1 MKRCMLIGGA
11 GFIGQNLAIALKDS
25 YDITIVDRVDSIDSS
40 LSDIKYCKRDFFENG
55 IEDELIKDMDYVILL
70 ACTVGPKT
78 SMENPQLC
86 YKSDIVSL
94 NSLLEQMKR
103 LGDGQL
109 VFISSGGTVYGEHE
123 EKLLKEEMQNFPIN
137 HYGIM
142 KLTQEKIILM
152 YNTMY
157 DMKNIIFRLSNPYG
171 TGQRLSSGI
180 GAVTAVLNN
189 VMQNEKIHI
198 WGDGNVVRDYI
209 YINDAVTM
217 IKRFLTKNQEISFAN
232 AVYNIGTGV
241 GTSIN
246 EIVDI
251 VENITGRK
259 ADVSYEAARIGDVSS
274 NILDNSKI
282 KSIIGD
288 YECMSVREG
297 VEKYYNLYHKEN

>member
-1 MKRCMLIGGA
+1 MKKCMLIGGA
-11 GFIGQNLAIALKDS
+11 GFIGQNLAIALKDTF
-25 YDITIVDRVDSIDSS
+25 DITIVDRVDFVDSS

-55 IEDELIKDMDYVILL
+55 IEDELIREMDYVVLL

-86 YKSDIVSL
+86 YKSDIVSI
-94 NSLLEQMKR
+94 NSLLMQIKK
-103 LGDGQL
+103 LGDGRL

-123 EKLLKEEMQNFPIN
+123 ENLLNEEMQNFPIN

-152 YNTMY
+152 YNSMY
-157 DMKNIIFRLSNPYG
+157 NMKNIIFRLSNPYG
-171 TGQRLSSGI
+171 IGQRLSSGI
-180 GAVTAVLNN
+180 GAVTAILNN
-189 VMQNEKIHI
+189 VMMNEKIHI
-198 WGDGNVVRDYI
+198 WGDGSVVRDYI

-217 IKRFLTKNQEISFAN
+217 IKEFLNKDPDISFSN
-232 AVYNIGTGV
+232 SVYNIGTGV
-241 GTSIN
+241 GISIN
-246 EIVDI
+246 ELIDI

-259 ADVSYEAARIGDVSS
+259 ADVLYEATRIGDVSS

-288 YECMSVREG
+288 YECLSVREG
-297 VEKYYNLYHKEN
+297 VEKYYSLYHKE